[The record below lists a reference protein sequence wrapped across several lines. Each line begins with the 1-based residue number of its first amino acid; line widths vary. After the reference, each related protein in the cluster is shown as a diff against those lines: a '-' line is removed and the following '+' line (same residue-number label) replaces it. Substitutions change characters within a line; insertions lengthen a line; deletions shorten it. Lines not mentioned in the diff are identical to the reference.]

1 MSFHIVQVPTCPG
14 PRVILD
20 EAGTIVLNQLI
31 LSSHVRV
38 TLAVPVFVV
47 TTWKLNGAWFST
59 AVSVTV
65 VGVAV
70 NPAHDS
76 VGKNSSPA
84 HRQAY

>member
-1 MSFHIVQVPTCPG
+1 MSTVIVQVPTWPG
-14 PRVILD
+14 VSVIVA
-20 EAGTIVLNQLI
+20 EAGTNVLNQLT

-38 TLAVPVFVV
+38 TLAVPVFFVI
-47 TTWKLNGAWFST
+47 TWKLNGAWFSM

-70 NPAHDS
+70 NSAHDS
-76 VGKNSSPA
+76 AGKNSSPA